1 MLIFKEQTVF
11 SRAEIQRGAPGPRAA
26 DLPGEP
32 ERKDVFLLS
41 CFLIHCAL
49 LGQVLVGI
57 YRHEYL

>member
-1 MLIFKEQTVF
+1 MC
-11 SRAEIQRGAPGPRAA
+11 SRAEIQSGAPGPRAA
-26 DLPGEP
+26 DLPGEL

-41 CFLIHCAL
+41 GFLIHCAP

>member
-1 MLIFKEQTVF
+1 MLIFKEQTVC
-11 SRAEIQRGAPGPRAA
+11 SRAEIQSGAPPRAA
-26 DLPGEP
+26 DLPGEL

-41 CFLIHCAL
+41 CFLIHCAF

>member
-1 MLIFKEQTVF
+1 MC
-11 SRAEIQRGAPGPRAA
+11 SRAEIQSGAPPRAA
-26 DLPGEP
+26 DLPGEL

-41 CFLIHCAL
+41 CFLIHCAF